1 MCICGQT
8 KRWIGL
14 PAAMVELVGRMDLW
28 TKGQHGGLFSTC
40 FVLFFFPPYVFHF
53 VSLHSCSPKTI
64 ALFLDLCN
72 LRAGS
77 LLYSEFEKFF

>member
-1 MCICGQT
+1 MYLWPDEAVDWFTSSNGGT
-8 KRWIGL
+8 RWKDG
-14 PAAMVELVGRMDLW
+14 PVDQRATWRLVF
-28 TKGQHGGLFSTC
+28 HLFC
-40 FVLFFFPPYVFHF
+40 FVFFPPYVFHF